1 MNQDYPH
8 PLYQLI
14 QVIEAQFG
22 SLLKLL
28 KHLFRHLFNVHS
40 EELKRKEGV
49 KLNCLL
55 QR

>member
-1 MNQDYPH
+1 MRQP
-8 PLYQLI
+8 I

-22 SLLKLL
+22 SLPKLL
-28 KHLFRHLFNVHS
+28 KHLFHHLFNVHG

-49 KLNCLL
+49 RLNYLF